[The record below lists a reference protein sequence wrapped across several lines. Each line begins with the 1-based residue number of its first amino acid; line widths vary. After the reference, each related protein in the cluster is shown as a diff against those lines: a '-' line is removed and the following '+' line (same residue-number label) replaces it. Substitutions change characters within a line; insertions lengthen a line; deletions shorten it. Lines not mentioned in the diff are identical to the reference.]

1 MKDRVSNLLI
11 SVDEIGKERRKG
23 SPIKGQPL
31 DLGKV
36 LFKKRLDPLGFCKG
50 IYEYAI
56 PCGVMEDFKNLQP
69 GICINSIDYR
79 WNIMRN
85 Q

>member
-1 MKDRVSNLLI
+1 LLI

-36 LFKKRLDPLGFCKG
+36 LFKKRLDPLGLGF
-50 IYEYAI
+50 
-56 PCGVMEDFKNLQP
+56 FKEGNP
-69 GICINSIDYR
+69 T
-79 WNIMRN
+79 
-85 Q
+85 